1 MGAHSASTLALS
13 RCADAHSPF
22 LCRLKR
28 AASQRVDGYG
38 VAAQVGQPDHESE
51 PTWDAALAQRGGDEE
66 EELDGGR
73 GSPGRGPA
81 AATPPTTAP
90 RLRSPSSSV
99 LNGTSIQLFVQQ
111 WWNAS
116 LLLDHLMVKPADRS
130 KGVGIYIDRL
140 TGRHCLTCMT

>member
-81 AATPPTTAP
+81 AATPPEKPIIIRPQRDFNSALCSAMVECKSTT
-90 RLRSPSSSV
+90 
-99 LNGTSIQLFVQQ
+99 
-111 WWNAS
+111 
-116 LLLDHLMVKPADRS
+116 HLMVKPADRS
-130 KGVGIYIDRL
+130 KGR
-140 TGRHCLTCMT
+140 

>member
-66 EELDGGR
+66 EELEEEARQDED
-73 GSPGRGPA
+73 PQLPLL
-81 AATPPTTAP
+81 PPLHRA
-90 RLRSPSSSV
+90 
-99 LNGTSIQLFVQQ
+99 
-111 WWNAS
+111 
-116 LLLDHLMVKPADRS
+116 
-130 KGVGIYIDRL
+130 
-140 TGRHCLTCMT
+140 